1 MNEHGLP
8 EWLPPWWNDPNRTP
22 MINNRIRAALA
33 ATEHRRR

>member
-1 MNEHGLP
+1 MNDHGLP
-8 EWLPPWWNDPNRTP
+8 EWLPPWWIDRARTP